1 MAEMSGA
8 GMNDLPDSA
17 FAYIEPG
24 GKKDSSGRTVP
35 RSLRHF
41 PIHDAAH
48 VRNALARMS
57 QSEFGE
63 QARAKIMAAARRF
76 GIEVAEKAWPEPMKA
91 EALTTPQ
98 MDLWLQG
105 RRARRVLVLPF
116 TGPLPGGKA
125 GLDLDGEYFDDET
138 DIHGGYAALRRTRER
153 LVDWHHD
160 RDPTGAMKG
169 AILGRVVLDED
180 PEADGRWADFWANAG
195 ERRRTL
201 LARLEESGVP
211 LYGSSQ
217 AIPAGVR
224 KASDGHIEVWP
235 LIRHTIT
242 TSPQNTHAVVP
253 ALKALLEIADT
264 YEALTVA
271 ALQAA
276 MVGAGTD
283 SPLGTLRTL
292 AERPGERAGERS
304 GKADGLDPR
313 ARLEEAIDQLSA
325 ALSLRS

>member
-1 MAEMSGA
+1 MAEMTGA
-8 GMNDLPDSA
+8 AINDLPDSA

-24 GKKDSSGRTVP
+24 GTKDGEGRTTP

-57 QSEFGE
+57 QSPFGAK
-63 QARAKIMAAARRF
+63 ARAKIMAAARRF

-91 EALTTPQ
+91 EPLDMPQ
-98 MDLWLQG
+98 MDLWLAG
-105 RRARRVLVLPF
+105 KRSRRVLVIPF

-138 DIHGGYAALRRTRER
+138 DLYGQFPALRRTRER

-160 RDPTGAMKG
+160 QDPTGVMKG
-169 AILGRVVLDED
+169 AILGRVVLDAD
-180 PEADGRWADFWANAG
+180 PEDEGLWADFWANAG
-195 ERRRTL
+195 ERRRDL
-201 LARLEESGVP
+201 LGRLESQGVP

-217 AIPAGVR
+217 SVPSAVR
-224 KASDGHIEVWP
+224 KADDGHIEVWP

-253 ALKALLEIADT
+253 ALKALLGTASD

-276 MVGAGTD
+276 LVGAGTD
-283 SPLGTLRTL
+283 SPLGTLPHL
-292 AERPGERAGERS
+292 AYGPGNAAGERS
-304 GKADGLDPR
+304 GKAEGLDPR

-325 ALSLRS
+325 ALRLRS